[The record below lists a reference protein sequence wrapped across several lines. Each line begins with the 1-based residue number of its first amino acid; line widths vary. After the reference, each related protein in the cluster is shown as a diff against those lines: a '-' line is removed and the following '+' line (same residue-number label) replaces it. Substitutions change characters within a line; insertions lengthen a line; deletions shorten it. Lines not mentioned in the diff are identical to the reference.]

1 MLLEEGLN
9 AARPTYKNI
18 NKPMTLS
25 RRQFIAGSLIAAG
38 MGAAGKYSGLFS
50 SPSIPGEMKGASSSV
65 GHRLRTEKF
74 PEPARVIRKD
84 VVIVGGGIAGLSAG
98 YALARAGQKNFSLLE
113 LEAQT
118 GGNSA
123 SGRNAVS
130 AYPWGAHYVPLLTQE
145 SGVAR
150 RLFEEFGVIEGY
162 AKNGLP
168 IYNDYFLCSDPHERL
183 YMRGK
188 WQEGL
193 IPTTGVGADVEA
205 QYRRFFAL
213 MEEFKTRKG
222 SDGKTL
228 FAIPLDQSSQDVQW
242 LALDRISM
250 QAWMENEGFVSEE
263 LHWYVNY
270 CCRDDFGTTHRETSA
285 WAGIHYFASRNG
297 QAANGEASDVL
308 TWPEG
313 NGWLADKLA
322 APIREQVTTGAL
334 VYRVNDEGR
343 SASVD
348 YWDQGR
354 GEAVRIEARAVI
366 MATPRFV
373 AARLLKSPR
382 FELGAAGFSYAPW
395 AVANITLDALPQGRG
410 APLSWDNVAYRSE
423 LLGYVVATHQSL
435 QMRPTQ
441 TVLTYYWPLSHKTP
455 EAARKEALARRQVD
469 WQQAFADE
477 LLALHPELTGRIR
490 QLDVWLWGH
499 AMARPTT
506 GFIWGKERR
515 AALKQHPPIFT
526 AHSDMSGM
534 SIFEEACT
542 HGVTAAEKALKWI

>member
-1 MLLEEGLN
+1 
-9 AARPTYKNI
+9 
-18 NKPMTLS
+18 MTLS

-38 MGAAGKYSGLFS
+38 MGALGKYSGLFS
-50 SPSIPGEMKGASSSV
+50 GPGIPGEMKGASSAA
-65 GHRLRTEKF
+65 GHLLRTGKF

-98 YALARAGQKNFSLLE
+98 YALSRAGRNDFLLLE
-113 LEAQT
+113 LEEQT

-130 AYPWGAHYVPLLTQE
+130 AYPWGAHYVPLLTHE
-145 SGVAR
+145 SSVAR
-150 RLFEEFGVIEGY
+150 RLFEDFGVIEGY

-183 YMRGK
+183 YMRGR

-193 IPTTGVGADVEA
+193 VPTTGIDADVEA
-205 QYRRFFAL
+205 QYQRFFAL
-213 MEEFKTRKG
+213 MEEFKASKG
-222 SDGKTL
+222 SDGKKA
-228 FAIPLDQSSQDVQW
+228 FAIPLDASSQDAQW

-250 QAWMENEGFVSEE
+250 QAWMEKEGFVSEE

-285 WAGIHYFASRNG
+285 WAGIHYFASRTG
-297 QAANGEASDVL
+297 QAANAEASDVL
-308 TWPEG
+308 TWPDG
-313 NGWLADKLA
+313 NGWLAGKLA
-322 APIREQVTTGAL
+322 APIREQSITDAL
-334 VYRVNDEGR
+334 VYRVNDNGH

-354 GEAVRIEARAVI
+354 KEAVRIEARAVI
-366 MATPRFV
+366 LAVPRFV
-373 AARLLKSPR
+373 AARLLRSQR
-382 FELGAAGFSYAPW
+382 FEISAAGFSYAPW
-395 AVANITLDALPQGRG
+395 AVANVTLDGLPKGEG

-435 QMRPTQ
+435 QMHPNR
-441 TVLTYYWPLSHKTP
+441 TVLTYYWPLSHLSP
-455 EAARKEALARRQVD
+455 EAARKEALERRLGE
-469 WQQAFADE
+469 WQQTFADE
-477 LLALHPELTGRIR
+477 LLALHPELEGRIQR
-490 QLDVWLWGH
+490 LDVWLWGH

-515 AALKQHPPIFT
+515 ESLKQHPPIFT

-542 HGVTAAEKALKWI
+542 HGVTAAENVLKWI